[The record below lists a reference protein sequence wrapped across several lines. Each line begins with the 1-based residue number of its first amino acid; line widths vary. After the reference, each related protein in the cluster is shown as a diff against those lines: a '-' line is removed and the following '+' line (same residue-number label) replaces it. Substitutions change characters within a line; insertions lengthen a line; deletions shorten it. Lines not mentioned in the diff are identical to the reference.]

1 MKVGDLVKHKHGVM
15 QGSGIILN
23 ITRNDAAGFPREAE
37 LMWTSHGL
45 TKIHKRCAMQ
55 YMEVVNESR

>member
-37 LMWTSHGL
+37 LMWASHGL
-45 TKIHKRCAMQ
+45 
-55 YMEVVNESR
+55 N